1 MFGNVLL
8 YLTAVRAVE
17 ISAIVFTVIAHV
29 FRKLPEHSHWRTLL
43 RELSRAF
50 LRCCQKLM
58 DCDVILRN
66 LSE

>member
-29 FRKLPEHSHWRTLL
+29 FRKLPEH
-43 RELSRAF
+43 
-50 LRCCQKLM
+50 
-58 DCDVILRN
+58 
-66 LSE
+66 